1 MYPENYLLYLQIIL
15 FLFITPGSPRVLIV
29 SYSMTYGVK
38 KSVWTAFGDITA
50 NSIQMIVVTFIIG
63 SVLLAYPQIMIIMK
77 WLGVIYLT
85 YLAYELFRAKV
96 KNFSSSNEKIAKTN
110 MSFFRDGFLVAGLSP
125 KALIFFG
132 AIFPN
137 FMNFEGNYISQ
148 FIILGITYV
157 VLDFTTLIIYG
168 LGAQKISIWLKANPK
183 TINII
188 SAAALLVIAFIT
200 GFVKL

>member
-15 FLFITPGSPRVLIV
+15 FLFITPGSPRILIV
-29 SYSMTYGVK
+29 SYSMTYGAK
-38 KSVWTAFGDITA
+38 KSAWTAFGDITA

-63 SVLLAYPQIMIIMK
+63 SVLLVYPQIMIMIK

-96 KNFSSSNEKIAKTN
+96 KNFSSSNEKITKTN
-110 MSFFRDGFLVAGLSP
+110 ISLFRDGFLVAGLSP

-157 VLDFTTLIIYG
+157 VLDFTTLMIYG
-168 LGAQKISIWLKANPK
+168 LGAQKISVWLKANPK

-200 GFVKL
+200 GFVKF

>member
-1 MYPENYLLYLQIIL
+1 
-15 FLFITPGSPRVLIV
+15 
-29 SYSMTYGVK
+29 MTYGAK
-38 KSVWTAFGDITA
+38 KSAWTAFGDITA

-63 SVLLAYPQIMIIMK
+63 SVLLVYPQIMIMIK

-96 KNFSSSNEKIAKTN
+96 KNFSSSNEKITKTN
-110 MSFFRDGFLVAGLSP
+110 ISLFRDGFLVAGLSP

-157 VLDFTTLIIYG
+157 VLDFTTLMIYG
-168 LGAQKISIWLKANPK
+168 LGAQKISVWLKANPK

-200 GFVKL
+200 GFVKF

>member
-1 MYPENYLLYLQIIL
+1 MYPENYLLYLEIIL

-38 KSVWTAFGDITA
+38 KSAWMAFGDITA

-85 YLAYELFRAKV
+85 YLAYELFRSKV

-110 MSFFRDGFLVAGLSP
+110 ISFFRDGFLVAGLSP

-148 FIILGITYV
+148 FIILAITYV
-157 VLDFTTLIIYG
+157 VLDFITLMIYG
-168 LGAQKISIWLKANPK
+168 LGAQKISIWLQANPK
-183 TINII
+183 TINIV
-188 SAAALLVIAFIT
+188 SAAALLIIAFIT
-200 GFVKL
+200 GFVRF

>member
-38 KSVWTAFGDITA
+38 KSAWVAFGDITA

-85 YLAYELFRAKV
+85 YLAYELFRSKV

-110 MSFFRDGFLVAGLSP
+110 ISFFRDGFLVAGLSP

-148 FIILGITYV
+148 FIILAITYV
-157 VLDFTTLIIYG
+157 VLDFITLMIYG
-168 LGAQKISIWLKANPK
+168 LGAQKISIWLQANPK
-183 TINII
+183 TINIV
-188 SAAALLVIAFIT
+188 SAAALLIIAFIT
-200 GFVKL
+200 GFVRF

>member
-1 MYPENYLLYLQIIL
+1 MYPENYLLYLEIIL

-38 KSVWTAFGDITA
+38 KSAWMAFGDITA

-85 YLAYELFRAKV
+85 YLAYELFRSKV

-110 MSFFRDGFLVAGLSP
+110 ISFFRDGFLVAGLSP

-132 AIFPN
+132 AI
-137 FMNFEGNYISQ
+137 SAR
-148 FIILGITYV
+148 ILGSSCMRLQRLRKAIATAR
-157 VLDFTTLIIYG
+157 LAASWPIM
-168 LGAQKISIWLKANPK
+168 WLSSWL
-183 TINII
+183 TI
-188 SAAALLVIAFIT
+188 SAGVS
-200 GFVKL
+200 

>member
-1 MYPENYLLYLQIIL
+1 MYPENYFLYLQIIL

-96 KNFSSSNEKIAKTN
+96 KNFSSSNEKIAKTK

-157 VLDFTTLIIYG
+157 VLDFTTLMIYG
-168 LGAQKISIWLKANPK
+168 LGAQKISVWLKANPK

-200 GFVKL
+200 GFVKF

>member
-1 MYPENYLLYLQIIL
+1 MYPENYFLYLQIIL

-157 VLDFTTLIIYG
+157 VLDFTTLMIYG
-168 LGAQKISIWLKANPK
+168 LGAQKISVWLKANPK

-200 GFVKL
+200 GFVKF

>member
-38 KSVWTAFGDITA
+38 KSAWMAFGDITA

-85 YLAYELFRAKV
+85 YLAYELFRSKV
-96 KNFSSSNEKIAKTN
+96 KNFSSSNEKIAKTKKP
-110 MSFFRDGFLVAGLSP
+110 M
-125 KALIFFG
+125 
-132 AIFPN
+132 
-137 FMNFEGNYISQ
+137 
-148 FIILGITYV
+148 
-157 VLDFTTLIIYG
+157 
-168 LGAQKISIWLKANPK
+168 
-183 TINII
+183 II
-188 SAAALLVIAFIT
+188 STGMASLKEIENHHLVNKKNLFY
-200 GFVKL
+200 L

>member
-1 MYPENYLLYLQIIL
+1 MFPENYLLYLQIIL

-29 SYSMTYGVK
+29 SYSITYGVK
-38 KSVWTAFGDITA
+38 KSAWTALGDITA

-63 SVLLAYPQIMIIMK
+63 SLLLAYPKIMIIMK
-77 WLGVIYLT
+77 WLGIIYLT

-148 FIILGITYV
+148 FIILAITYV
-157 VLDFTTLIIYG
+157 VLDFTTLMIYG
-168 LGAQKISIWLKANPK
+168 LGAQKISVWLKANPK
-183 TINII
+183 TINIV

-200 GFVKL
+200 GFVKF